1 MFGLTVECFI
11 ECIFLKNAKEL
22 TEGPYY
28 YNYMCMMPS
37 EV

>member
-1 MFGLTVECFI
+1 MYGTVDYLLSA
-11 ECIFLKNAKEL
+11 FLQRPVKL

-28 YNYMCMMPS
+28 YNYMYMMPS